1 MKRNLLVLS
10 ILITILVITGC
21 NVTQE
26 QAIDYAKETFE
37 TGIATET
44 KEPNRETDL
53 FSYFLP
59 PGLNVQE
66 ASENNLI
73 LSRGNQIY
81 IIFSNPAEDSLST
94 VNYEQDREVEE
105 KAILTETYTDE
116 EAFSY
121 IIVAPQEDDEYKV
134 IVGIGGEKGTTISN
148 KANIRSSV
156 ETIIDVIKSV
166 TYE

>member
-1 MKRNLLVLS
+1 MKLKLLFISLLFTTVF
-10 ILITILVITGC
+10 IAGC
-21 NVTQE
+21 SVTKE

-37 TGIATET
+37 AEVVTEP
-44 KEPNRETDL
+44 KEPNRETEL

-59 PGLNVQE
+59 PGLNVKE

-81 IIFSNPAEDSLST
+81 LVFSNPAEDNFST
-94 VNYEQDREVEE
+94 VNYEQDHAIEE
-105 KAILTETYTDE
+105 QAILTETFTSE

-121 IIVAPQEDDEYKV
+121 IIVAPYDKDEYKV

-148 KANIRSSV
+148 KGNIRSSV